1 MMHLETFVWGDD
13 FITGIDSVDQQHHG
27 LVDLFNELS
36 DSLASGQEIDEAQA
50 YLVFQKLLA
59 YAEHHFSEEEALMAK
74 LGVDARH
81 VAQQQDLHHAFIDQ
95 LGTMWQAK
103 ETLSHPA
110 EVFLSFLTS
119 WLGLHILGIDQLM
132 ARQIRRI
139 EAGESASHAYEAETR
154 PLDRSADAMV
164 KAMGNIYKV
173 LSKLNL
179 DLSAANRQ
187 LEQRVLQRTFELEQA
202 NHALVQANH
211 KLEAYSHTDGLLNI
225 ANRKYFDQR
234 LEGEWLRAIRSQQ
247 PVGLL
252 MIDVDHFKR
261 YNDTYGHQAG
271 DACLRAVT
279 KAAAGGL
286 ARSTDLLARYGGEEL
301 VVVLPN
307 TDLEG
312 AHQVAMDIC
321 RGVEKLR
328 IPHAASVTAAH
339 VTVSIGVASIQPPRI
354 SSADRLIATA
364 DQALYEAK
372 RQGRNRVCL
381 A

>member
-1 MMHLETFVWGDD
+1 MDTFVWGDD
-13 FITGIDSVDQQHHG
+13 FITGITSVDQQHRG
-27 LVDLFNELS
+27 LVELFNELS
-36 DSLASGQEIDEAQA
+36 EALVVGREIDEVQA
-50 YLVFQKLLA
+50 YLIFQKLMA
-59 YAEHHFSEEEALMAK
+59 YASHHFDDEETLMRQR
-74 LGVDARH
+74 GVDARH
-81 VAQQQDLHHAFIDQ
+81 IAQQQDLHRAFIDQ
-95 LGTMWQAK
+95 LGTLWGAK

-119 WLGLHILGIDQLM
+119 WLGLHILGIDQVM

-139 EAGESASHAYEAETR
+139 EAGESAAQAYDAEIH
-154 PLDRSADAMV
+154 PLDKSTDAMV

-179 DLSAANRQ
+179 DLSAANCQ
-187 LEQRVLQRTFELEQA
+187 LEQRVRQRTFELEQA

-234 LEGEWLRAIRSQQ
+234 LEEEWLRAIRSQQ

-279 KAAAGGL
+279 RAVAGGL

-301 VVVLPN
+301 AVVLPN
-307 TDLEG
+307 TNLDG
-312 AHQVAMDIC
+312 AQQVGIDVC
-321 RGVEKLR
+321 LRVEKLR
-328 IPHAASVTAAH
+328 IPHLASSTA
-339 VTVSIGVASIQPPRI
+339 P
-354 SSADRLIATA
+354 
-364 DQALYEAK
+364 
-372 RQGRNRVCL
+372 
-381 A
+381 

>member
-1 MMHLETFVWGDD
+1 MDTFVWGED
-13 FITGIDSVDQQHHG
+13 FITGIASVDHQHQG
-27 LVDLFNELS
+27 LVELFNELS
-36 DSLASGQEIDEAQA
+36 ETLVVGREIDEAQA
-50 YLVFQKLLA
+50 YLIFQKLVA
-59 YAEHHFSEEEALMAK
+59 YAEHHFDEEEDLMRQR
-74 LGVDARH
+74 GVDARH
-81 VAQQQDLHHAFIDQ
+81 VTQQEDLHHAFIDQ
-95 LGTMWQAK
+95 LGTMWGAK

-119 WLGLHILGIDQLM
+119 WLGLHILGIDQVM

-139 EAGESASHAYEAETR
+139 EAGESAAQAYDAETR
-154 PLDRSADAMV
+154 PLDKSADAMI

-187 LEQRVLQRTFELEQA
+187 LEQRVRQRTFELEQA

-234 LEGEWLRAIRSQQ
+234 LEEEWLRAIRSQQ

-279 KAAAGGL
+279 KAAASGL

-307 TDLEG
+307 TSLEG
-312 AHQVAMDIC
+312 AQQVGMDIC
-321 RGVEKLR
+321 RSVEKLR
-328 IPHAASVTAAH
+328 IPHLASTTAPH
-339 VTVSIGVASIQPPRI
+339 VTVSVGVASIQPPRI

-372 RQGRNRVCL
+372 KQGRNRICL

>member
-1 MMHLETFVWGDD
+1 MDTFVWGED
-13 FITGIDSVDQQHHG
+13 FITGIASVDHQHQG
-27 LVDLFNELS
+27 LVELFNELS
-36 DSLASGQEIDEAQA
+36 ETLVVGREIDEAQA
-50 YLVFQKLLA
+50 YLIFQKLVA
-59 YAEHHFSEEEALMAK
+59 YAEHHFDEEESLMRQR
-74 LGVDARH
+74 GVDARH
-81 VAQQQDLHHAFIDQ
+81 IAQQQDLHRAFIDQ
-95 LGTMWQAK
+95 LGTMWGAK

-119 WLGLHILGIDQLM
+119 WLGLHILGIDQVM

-139 EAGESASHAYEAETR
+139 EAGESAAQAYDAETR
-154 PLDRSADAMV
+154 PLDKSADAMV

-187 LEQRVLQRTFELEQA
+187 LEQRVRQRTFELEQA

-234 LEGEWLRAIRSQQ
+234 LEEEWLRAIRSQQ

-307 TDLEG
+307 TSLEG
-312 AHQVAMDIC
+312 AQQVGMDIC
-321 RGVEKLR
+321 RSVEKLR
-328 IPHAASVTAAH
+328 IPHLASTTAPH
-339 VTVSIGVASIQPPRI
+339 VTVSVGVASIQPPRV

-372 RQGRNRVCL
+372 KLGRNRICL

>member
-1 MMHLETFVWGDD
+1 MDTFIWGPD
-13 FITGIDSVDQQHHG
+13 FTTGIDSVDQQHHG

-36 DSLASGQEIDEAQA
+36 DTLASGHEIDEAQA

-59 YAEHHFSEEEALMAK
+59 YAEHHFSEEEALMK
-74 LGVDARH
+74 QYGVDARH
-81 VAQQQDLHHAFIDQ
+81 IAQQQDLHRAFLDQ
-95 LGTMWQAK
+95 LGTMWGAK

-132 ARQIRRI
+132 ARQMRRI
-139 EAGESASHAYEAETR
+139 EAGESAATAYEAETR
-154 PLDRSADAMV
+154 PIDKSADAMI

-179 DLSAANRQ
+179 ELSTANRQ
-187 LEQRVLQRTFELEQA
+187 LEQRVQQRTFELEQT
-202 NHALVQANH
+202 NQALVQANH
-211 KLEAYSHTDGLLNI
+211 KLEVYSHTDGLLNI

-234 LEGEWLRAIRSQQ
+234 LQEEWLRAIRSQQ

-271 DACLRAVT
+271 DACLRAVA
-279 KAAAGGL
+279 KAASGAL

-301 VVVLPN
+301 VVVLPD
-307 TDLEG
+307 THVEG
-312 AHQVAMDIC
+312 TYQVAQDIC
-321 RGVEKLR
+321 AAVAKLK
-328 IPHAASVTAAH
+328 IPHAGSDTAPY
-339 VTVSIGVASIQPPRI
+339 VTVSLGVASMNPPRV
-354 SSADRLIATA
+354 SSADRLVAAA
-364 DQALYEAK
+364 DQALYQAK
-372 RQGRNRVCL
+372 KRGRNQVCRD
-381 A
+381 

>member
-1 MMHLETFVWGDD
+1 METFVWGPD
-13 FITGIDSVDQQHHG
+13 FTTGIDSVDHQHHG

-36 DSLASGQEIDEAQA
+36 DTLASGHEIDEAQA

-59 YAEHHFSEEEALMAK
+59 YAEHHFGEEEALMK
-74 LGVDARH
+74 QCGVDDRH
-81 VAQQQDLHHAFIDQ
+81 IAQQQDLHHTFLEQ
-95 LGTMWQAK
+95 LNAMWGAK

-132 ARQIRRI
+132 ARQMRRI
-139 EAGESASHAYEAETR
+139 EAGETAKQAYEAETR
-154 PLDRSADAMV
+154 PVDKSADAMV

-179 DLSAANRQ
+179 ELSTANRQ

-211 KLEAYSHTDGLLNI
+211 KLEVYSHTDGLLNI

-234 LEGEWLRAIRSQQ
+234 LEEEWLRAIRSQQ
-247 PVGLL
+247 PVGML

-271 DACLRAVT
+271 DACLRAVA
-279 KAAAGGL
+279 KAAASGL

-301 VVVLPN
+301 AVVLPN
-307 TDLEG
+307 TDLAG
-312 AHQVAMDIC
+312 AQQVATDIC
-321 RGVEKLR
+321 QRVEKLR
-328 IPHAASVTAAH
+328 IPHTGSATAAH
-339 VTVSIGVASIQPPRI
+339 VTVSIGVASIQPPRV
-354 SSADRLIATA
+354 SSADRLVATA
-364 DQALYEAK
+364 DHALYEAK
-372 RQGRNRVCL
+372 KQGRNQVCL